1 MDRFK
6 IGTLLLV
13 LSMLSFN
20 ALANSANKL
29 NVTGEIYT
37 QVINPVNFQILSNRQ
52 AFAVRDG
59 FKFSDIT
66 VNVVTNAAIHPS
78 PFLRINNSTPRSLAQ
93 LAILINGVPSSISQ
107 SILPFHS
114 LDIVLD
120 DLSQTDE
127 VVFLD
132 PAPLYKPN
140 VSKYADNV
148 TAEDVY
154 SYALVQTGL
163 RKIYSKKQ
171 TRHDYFGYFK
181 YIRGEAAESAY
192 DKWRRVVTT
201 DEQVE
206 YRAKLTTSAGVAS
219 NSWLSINWP
228 LPKFNADKS
237 KIGIYRFLSHE
248 RAHTNGF
255 SHSSGMAYGWDDYVQ
270 NYVLDLRANNEI
282 IDNVIPLE
290 DAKVYWYYNEGKFIA
305 YSHDISYT
313 LENIDL
319 IYSNSIVRSATIINN
334 EINVD
339 LLPHTRS
346 NNNTNVLLSAGIQ
359 DEDQLVSYILPTGL
373 TNLALHK
380 PVSASSRFE
389 ANRPGNYLTDGSTAQ
404 HTATNKGVDQWLEI
418 DLETTRNI
426 GTVVLY
432 NRAYNSRRANG
443 VTLSLLDENKVEV
456 WKSSPLVDQDKWV
469 FNSTISGFN
478 GNNVRY
484 IKLDNTD
491 DHLTFMEL
499 AAYKEDTL
507 PVDLPEQPPL
517 PAAPVN
523 IALNKTVT
531 ASSIYSATNPV
542 SNLVDGQTNTVAI
555 TQNTGLQWLEIDL
568 ETEQNLEG
576 IVLENRHNGYQY
588 RTIGASLSILD
599 KNKNEIW
606 STVLDD
612 SQRWFFDSE
621 TDFTATNARYI
632 RLEQTDK
639 YINVSEIRAYAK

>member
-20 ALANSANKL
+20 AFANSANKL

-37 QVINPVNFQILSNRQ
+37 QVINPISFQILSNRQ
-52 AFAVRDG
+52 TFAARDG

-66 VNVVTNAAIHPS
+66 VNVMTNTTIHPG
-78 PFLRINNSTPRSLAQ
+78 PFLRINNSTPRRLAQ
-93 LAILINGVPSSISQ
+93 LAILINGVPNSISQ
-107 SILPFHS
+107 TILPFHS

-120 DLSQTDE
+120 ELSQTDD

-140 VSKYADNV
+140 VSKYTDNV
-148 TAEDVY
+148 TDEDVD

-171 TRHDYFGYFK
+171 TKHDYFSYFK

-206 YRAKLTTSAGVAS
+206 YRAKIRASAGVAS
-219 NSWLSINWP
+219 DNWLSINWP
-228 LPKFNADKS
+228 LPNFNADKS
-237 KIGIYRFLSHE
+237 KISIYRFLSHE

-270 NYVLDLRANNEI
+270 KYVLDLRANNEI
-282 IDNVIPLE
+282 IDDVIPLE
-290 DAKVYWYYNEGKFIA
+290 DAKVYWYYNEGKFKA

-319 IYSNSIVRSATIINN
+319 IYSNGIVRSATIINN

-339 LLPHTRS
+339 LLPHTNIS
-346 NNNTNVLLSAGIQ
+346 NNTNVLLSADIQ

-380 PVSASSRFE
+380 PVNASSQFE
-389 ANRPGNYLTDGSTAQ
+389 ANRPGNYLTDGNTAQ
-404 HTATNKGVDQWLEI
+404 HTATDKGADQWLEV
-418 DLETTRNI
+418 DLETAHNI
-426 GTVVLY
+426 GTVILY
-432 NRAYNSRRANG
+432 NRAYNSHRANG

-456 WKSSPLVDQDKWV
+456 WKSSPLVNQDKWV
-469 FNSTISGFN
+469 FNATISGFN

-491 DHLTFMEL
+491 EYLTFIEL
-499 AAYKEDTL
+499 TAYKEDTL
-507 PVDLPEQPPL
+507 LTVLPEQPPL
-517 PAAPVN
+517 PAAPIN

-531 ASSIYSATNPV
+531 ASSIYSVANRA
-542 SNLVDGQTNTVAI
+542 SNLVDGQINTVAI
-555 TQNTGLQWLEIDL
+555 TKNKGPQWFEIDL
-568 ETEQNLEG
+568 EAVHNLEA

-599 KNKNEIW
+599 QNKNEIW
-606 STVLDD
+606 STILDG
-612 SQRWFFDSE
+612 SQRWVFDSK

-632 RLEQTDK
+632 RLEKTDE
-639 YINVSEIRAYAK
+639 YINVSEIRAYSQ